1 MKTDKELKQIAID
14 IHSNKIFTDRQVE
27 NPRDL
32 IHVFLPLAFL
42 TEKQINDLKESSPG
56 LIYEYME
63 RALPRCINGYPTF
76 ASLNTLTQDE
86 FKKMIFYYKNIEKAI
101 EAL

>member
-1 MKTDKELKQIAID
+1 MKIDKELKQIAID

-27 NPRDL
+27 NSHDL
-32 IHVFLPLAFL
+32 IHIFLPLAFL
-42 TEKQINDLKESSPG
+42 TKKQNNDLKESSPG

-63 RALPRCINGYPTF
+63 KAIPICINGYPTF

-86 FKKMIFYYKNIEKAI
+86 FKKMISYYKNIEKTI
-101 EAL
+101 KIL